1 MEGNFCVEKH
11 MREYCMEPSWK
22 SRISADP
29 RICHGKVCI
38 KGTRVMISVILDCLA
53 ENMTEDEILTEFPSL
68 KKGDIQV
75 ALQYS
80 ASLARGEI
88 IQYNLSRGTKNEIQT
103 R

>member
-1 MEGNFCVEKH
+1 MDTD
-11 MREYCMEPSWK
+11 WK

-53 ENMTEDEILTEFPSL
+53 ENMTEEEILAEFPSL

-80 ASLARGEI
+80 AALTRGDI
-88 IQYNLSRGTKNEIQT
+88 IQIESS
-103 R
+103 

>member
-1 MEGNFCVEKH
+1 MKAWIMETN
-11 MREYCMEPSWK
+11 WK
-22 SRISADP
+22 NRISADP

-53 ENMTEDEILTEFPSL
+53 EKMTEDEILAEFPSL

-88 IQYNLSRGTKNEIQT
+88 IQFKSSRGTKNEIQT
-103 R
+103 